1 MQSADEPKQPQD
13 NKSKGGT
20 MKLCGKCR
28 TIILLAESFDEER
41 DSPTFPF
48 REPTRPPKW
57 KGTREEEPR
66 NTQSARKKRRLT
78 HGTSDL
84 PVVTIKHA
92 TTQDRPDRVT
102 PP

>member
-1 MQSADEPKQPQD
+1 M
-13 NKSKGGT
+13 NVR
-20 MKLCGKCR
+20 GKCR
-28 TIILLAESFDEER
+28 SIILLAESFDEER